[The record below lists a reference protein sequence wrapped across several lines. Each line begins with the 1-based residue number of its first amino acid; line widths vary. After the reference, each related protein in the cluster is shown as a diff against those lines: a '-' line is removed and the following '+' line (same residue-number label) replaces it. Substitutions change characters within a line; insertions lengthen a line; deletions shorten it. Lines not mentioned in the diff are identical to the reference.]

1 MILTMNGNLEKSFSK
16 QIKKN
21 DCSTKTVTLGQIS
34 DTQVKERHFFL
45 ICTKD
50 HKV

>member
-1 MILTMNGNLEKSFSK
+1 MTNRGDTYVCFSK

-21 DCSTKTVTLGQIS
+21 DCSTKTVILGQIS